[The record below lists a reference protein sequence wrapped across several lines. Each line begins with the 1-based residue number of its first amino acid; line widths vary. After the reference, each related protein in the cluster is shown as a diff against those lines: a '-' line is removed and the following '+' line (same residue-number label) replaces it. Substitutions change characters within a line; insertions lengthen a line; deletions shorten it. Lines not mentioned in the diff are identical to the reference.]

1 MVTDPVVHA
10 GSAHYGWR
18 DWLSQRVTAVI
29 MLLYTLLILGVVLW
43 NGGLDRAVW
52 KSLFASGAF
61 RLASFLFMLSLLFHA
76 WVGVRNIAMDYI
88 KPTAIRLTIQVVV
101 ICVLIA
107 YAGWTIQILVGIP
120 PAAGR
125 IARSASTKG
134 HDDQATCASSTR
146 C

>member
-1 MVTDPVVHA
+1 VVADPVVHA

-43 NGGLDRAVW
+43 NGGLDHAVW
-52 KSLFASGAF
+52 KSLFANGAF
-61 RLASFLFMLSLLFHA
+61 RLASFLFMMSLLFHA

-88 KPTAIRLTIQVVV
+88 KPTAIRLTFQVAV

-107 YAGWTIQILVGIP
+107 YAGWTIQVLWGV
-120 PAAGR
+120 A
-125 IARSASTKG
+125 
-134 HDDQATCASSTR
+134 
-146 C
+146 